1 MRIDIGPEGR
11 IVGTKRVSTGG
22 TVAGLATHAGK
33 DVLIVLPD
41 GRPVF
46 RFSARDY
53 VHGWQ
58 KNAQKGAKRV
68 VKELRGVQARLPTP
82 QAVLVKARRELS
94 RRALAKRIPDAAQA
108 RRLVLRRVNEIRRR
122 KDVRNAERWVKA
134 RWTAIESR
142 VRPAAA

>member
-11 IVGTKRVSTGG
+11 IVGTKRVSTSGA
-22 TVAGLATHAGK
+22 VAGLSTYAGK
-33 DVLIVLPD
+33 DVLIVMPD

-58 KNAQKGAKRV
+58 KFAQKGAKRV
-68 VKELRGVQARLPTP
+68 VKELRDAQARLPDP
-82 QAVLVKARRELS
+82 KAVLVRARRELS
-94 RRALAKRIPDAAQA
+94 PRAIARRIPEPAEA
-108 RRLVLRRVNEIRRR
+108 RKLVIRRVHAIRRR

-134 RWTAIESR
+134 RWTAIGSR
-142 VRPAAA
+142 VRPAA